1 MQHIYLNGEGASGEV
16 LSIALAGE
24 NQVQDSGGKIYHLA
38 SNTTSK
44 IISKSVSK
52 GSGVTSFRGLLHVAK
67 NAANA
72 KSHVS
77 CDALLL
83 DDEAKTNTYP
93 YNQINRSDAMIS
105 HEAKV
110 GKISDEEIFYLMS
123 RGISEDDATAMI
135 VLGFIEDLTKV
146 LPLEY
151 SLELKRLIKLDTSK
165 GVG

>member
-1 MQHIYLNGEGASGEV
+1 MTGFAADQKRTGNLRP
-16 LSIALAGE
+16 
-24 NQVQDSGGKIYHLA
+24 
-38 SNTTSK
+38 
-44 IISKSVSK
+44 
-52 GSGVTSFRGLLHVAK
+52 RGQ
-67 NAANA
+67 
-72 KSHVS
+72 
-77 CDALLL
+77 LL
-83 DDEAKTNTYP
+83 DDDAKTNTYP
-93 YNQINRSDAMIS
+93 YNQINRSDAIIS